1 MALKPSGKMYLETIY
16 ILCQKKFAIRS
27 IDMAEHMNYSKP
39 SISRTVGNLKREN
52 YILVDKDGYITLTD
66 DGLALAQK
74 IYKRYTILNKVL

>member
-39 SISRTVGNLKREN
+39 SISRTVGNDVAEDISQSN
-52 YILVDKDGYITLTD
+52 SV
-66 DGLALAQK
+66 
-74 IYKRYTILNKVL
+74 